1 MTDQEKVEL
10 EQVPLKSDVDPP
22 AGSETDKS
30 SQPTEEQ
37 PKKKC
42 SKWFFK
48 KSKNGEITT
57 TEITMTTTDEKK
69 KVCKW
74 WPRKQPKEATNG
86 EQQMTVG
93 INMLDR
99 DEKGLNNHVVMD
111 FGDVFA
117 EPDSNHSWQ
126 WTWRTAHHIYS
137 FISGFVYKL
146 LAAIFAIPIAVL
158 FGILFALFS
167 AISIFLCTPIGRLL
181 GIPANGIAK
190 AWDFFVHRFLD
201 PIFSSL
207 GLCCG
212 AFASRKTD
220 MHDSPTVLA

>member
-1 MTDQEKVEL
+1 M
-10 EQVPLKSDVDPP
+10 
-22 AGSETDKS
+22 
-30 SQPTEEQ
+30 
-37 PKKKC
+37 
-42 SKWFFK
+42 
-48 KSKNGEITT
+48 SKNGEITT

-146 LAAIFAIPIAVL
+146 LAAIFAIPIA
-158 FGILFALFS
+158 
-167 AISIFLCTPIGRLL
+167 
-181 GIPANGIAK
+181 